1 VTVTRTQRHFGGET
15 PVDVLR
21 QLLLIVHLAG
31 MAVLLGGFV
40 LTLMAGE
47 RRMVP
52 AIFHGAEIQVV
63 TGLVLWWVD
72 HLDHRHPPVA
82 KILTKLVIALVVT
95 GLAHAN
101 RRRDPVPVAMFLG
114 TLALALTNVGI
125 AYGWK

>member
-1 VTVTRTQRHFGGET
+1 
-15 PVDVLR
+15 VDALR
-21 QLLLIVHLAG
+21 ELLLIVHLAG

-63 TGLVLWWVD
+63 TGLVLWWAD
-72 HLDHRHPPVA
+72 HLDHRHPPVP
-82 KILTKLVIALVVT
+82 KLLTKLVIALVVT

-101 RRRDPVPVAMFLG
+101 RRRDPVPVGLFLG
-114 TLALALTNVGI
+114 TFALACTNVGI